1 MLIIRHLFYYHVD
14 RAPFCACFW
23 RVVVSVFWLFLGIV
37 NCILLLNRVT
47 PFTGPDLHMLTDG
60 IAIMQKYLP
69 FYGVVIG
76 CIIIGLVLFALLI
89 LFIKGPK
96 YQQKI
101 KYRYVIPMIVV
112 GAVAFGGITS
122 WLFLKKRVLSNYFG
136 NIALLMKIMDILIV
150 WQLLFLIRVSVSQEI
165 TQRKKLSELRRQSPI
180 FRKPRKMEKDRIF
193 CFFSWNPSLILHCN
207 YLNISD
213 DPIPNLQF

>member
-1 MLIIRHLFYYHVD
+1 MYYY
-14 RAPFCACFW
+14 RACA
-23 RVVVSVFWLFLGIV
+23 
-37 NCILLLNRVT
+37 
-47 PFTGPDLHMLTDG
+47 
-60 IAIMQKYLP
+60 
-69 FYGVVIG
+69 
-76 CIIIGLVLFALLI
+76 FALLI

-112 GAVAFGGITS
+112 GAVAFGGITQ
-122 WLFLKKRVLSNYFG
+122 LALEKRVLSNYFG
-136 NIALLMKIMDILIV
+136 NIAFAYEDYGYLIV

-193 CFFSWNPSLILHCN
+193 CFFSWNPSLILHW
-207 YLNISD
+207 
-213 DPIPNLQF
+213 